1 MSGLQNQTKPKVYQT
16 TMNNNEQISKEII
29 KQLSMLS
36 LENQVEIL
44 ANVLMF
50 LGTDHMSAEENINP
64 NNIAEIILL
73 DRRSNGETVANALA
87 LQGLTMML
95 WLQQ

>member
-1 MSGLQNQTKPKVYQT
+1 MSE
-16 TMNNNEQISKEII
+16 NERVTKEISE
-29 KQLSMLS
+29 QLSSLS
-36 LENQVEIL
+36 LVDQVEVL

-50 LGTDHMSAEENINP
+50 LGTGHMAVQGDINP
-64 NNIAEIILL
+64 DNIAEIVLK
-73 DRRSNGETVANALA
+73 DRQSNGETVANALA